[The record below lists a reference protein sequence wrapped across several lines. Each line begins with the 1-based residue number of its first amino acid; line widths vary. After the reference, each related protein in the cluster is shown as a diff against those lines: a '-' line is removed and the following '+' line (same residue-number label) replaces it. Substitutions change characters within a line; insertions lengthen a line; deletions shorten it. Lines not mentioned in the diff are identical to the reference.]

1 MGLLWMIKII
11 LIILICTLDMVGSRV
26 GSAER
31 YVKHANES
39 ISIEYARYRA
49 LLCGMV
55 IMDFE

>member
-1 MGLLWMIKII
+1 MIKII

-31 YVKHANES
+31 YVKHANVS